1 MEVVKGIEDLRNK
14 VKDWKKL
21 GYTIGLVPTMG
32 FLHEGHGSLIE
43 KAKKEVDKVIV
54 SIFVNPTQFNN
65 TSDLE
70 TYPRDLE
77 SDKKLIGNKGGD
89 LVFAPEV
96 EEVYGQKAFT
106 IVDTS
111 VLDENLCGATR
122 PGHFRGVCTIV
133 AKLFNMVMPHKAYFG
148 KKDYQQLAIIKK
160 MVEDLNFDIEVV
172 GCDIVRS
179 KDGLALSSRNSRLTS
194 KGLSDA
200 LCLVKSMEI
209 VEEALKKGEKE
220 GVKLISLAREVI
232 DKVEGT
238 KIDYLNI
245 VNKST
250 LENLNYVDKEAL
262 IAMAVWVEGVRLIDN
277 RELKV

>member
-1 MEVVKGIEDLRNK
+1 MEVVKSIEDLRSK
-14 VKDWKKL
+14 VKVWKKL
-21 GYTIGLVPTMG
+21 GYTVGLVPTMG

-43 KAKKEVDKVIV
+43 KAREEVDKVIV
-54 SIFVNPTQFNN
+54 SVFVNPTQFNN
-65 TSDLE
+65 ISDLE
-70 TYPRDLE
+70 TYPKDLE
-77 SDKKLIGNKGGD
+77 SDKKLIDSKGGD

-96 EEVYGQKAFT
+96 EEVYGKKAFT

-111 VLDENLCGATR
+111 VLDNNLCGATR

-133 AKLFNMVMPHKAYFG
+133 SKLFNMVMPHKAYFG

-179 KDGLALSSRNSRLTS
+179 EKGLALSSRNSRLS
-194 KGLSDA
+194 QKGLDDA
-200 LCLVKSMEI
+200 LCLVKSIEA
-209 VEEALKKGEKE
+209 VEEALKTGENN
-220 GVKLISLAREVI
+220 VDKLISIAKEVI
-232 DKVEGT
+232 EGVEGS

-245 VNKST
+245 VDKNT
-250 LENLNYVDKEAL
+250 LENLDYIDKEAL

-277 RELKV
+277 RELKI

>member
-1 MEVVKGIEDLRNK
+1 MEVVKGIEDLGNK